1 MSERLSNIGGKVLAG
16 AVLLI
21 AGWILLKF
29 VLGLL
34 TWLATVVIAILAV
47 VAVFWALNRLL

>member
-1 MSERLSNIGGKVLAG
+1 MSERLSDIGGKLLAG

-29 VLGLL
+29 VLGFVA
-34 TWLATVVIAILAV
+34 WLATVAMVIIAV
-47 VAVFWALNRLL
+47 VAVLWALNRLF

>member
-1 MSERLSNIGGKVLAG
+1 MSERLSDIGGKLLAG

-21 AGWILLKF
+21 AGWLLLKF
-29 VLGLL
+29 VIGLF

-47 VAVFWALNRLL
+47 VAVIWALNRLL

>member
-1 MSERLSNIGGKVLAG
+1 MSERLSDIGGKLLAG

-29 VLGLL
+29 VIGAVM
-34 TWLATVVIAILAV
+34 WLATVVIAILAV
-47 VAVFWALNRLL
+47 VAVLWALNRLL

>member
-1 MSERLSNIGGKVLAG
+1 MSERLSDIGGKLLAG

-21 AGWILLKF
+21 AGWLLLKF
-29 VLGLL
+29 VIGLL

-47 VAVFWALNRLL
+47 VAVLWALNRLF

>member
-1 MSERLSNIGGKVLAG
+1 MRERASNIGGKVLAA

-29 VLGLL
+29 VLGFL

-47 VAVFWALNRLL
+47 IAVLWALNRLL

>member
-1 MSERLSNIGGKVLAG
+1 MREQASNIGGKVLAA

-29 VLGLL
+29 VLGFL

-47 VAVFWALNRLL
+47 IAVLWALNRLL